1 MILRQ
6 KKQKLVLHHIVMG
19 RCVNARK
26 KKILQIQGK
35 MDLCLNNEP
44 RKFGNSNSRGSSCV
58 GHLGKTFHVWL
69 RKTK

>member
-1 MILRQ
+1 MILWQ
-6 KKQKLVLHHIVMG
+6 KKQKLVLHHIVM
-19 RCVNARK
+19 RKCQK
-26 KKILQIQGK
+26 KKTVLQMQGK